1 MSVVGFD
8 FGNETCVVTVARQRG
23 IDVVLKDGSRRET
36 PAVVCLGEKQ
46 RFIGTAG
53 AASTMTNP
61 INGISQIKRLSGRQ
75 FSDPE
80 LQKDLVGFPF
90 CVTEDQDGYPLIN
103 VQYLCE
109 TRSFT
114 PTQLLGMVLS
124 NWKGIA
130 EKNLGAAVVDCCIGI
145 PVYFSDLHPVDDQ
158 AVWVFT
164 MNKSEDLHEE
174 KWFKSPSCALSSKLK
189 FCISDA
195 CDSVYQTSC
204 SFSEQLLVIVVSYKG
219 GTKKF
224 SDTRNSFIVLFHQY
238 KFGDA
243 YLGTTIEI
251 VDVTFATYFNDSQ
264 LQAINDASIIA
275 GLNILRIITEPIHI
289 ISAYDLAH
297 KATSVWEKMVLIFD
311 PGGMTLDVHILMIK
325 WSVFEVTTA
334 AELEIYLGDV
344 LINEWK
350 STSFAKWRLVMILVM
365 GLVMI
370 FGEEQVN
377 QVQFDGASSVRCPG
391 VATTEFGADFYI
403 NRLHIGAFLVE
414 VLKYELKTTYGEGA
428 KQFLLDTHVYCWLH
442 KSDDDDLYLI
452 NFEVGTIQY
461 ESHMIPWQQSIK
473 YHREIQAL
481 LMMLLF
487 ETILLNSYLNLD
499 DHVSLV
505 RNINKFIMFSLPR
518 PPEVG
523 DLEDKVDFK
532 GKECYVL
539 NYVIIRSLGT

>member
-8 FGNETCVVTVARQRG
+8 FGNETCVVAVARQRG

-103 VQYLCE
+103 VQYLGE

-145 PVYFSDLHPVDDQ
+145 PVYFTDLHPVDDQ

-195 CDSVYQTSC
+195 CDSAYQTSC

-264 LQAINDASIIA
+264 LQAVNDASIIA
-275 GLNILRIITEPIHI
+275 GLNILLIITEPIHI

-311 PGGMTLDVHILMIK
+311 PGGMTFDVHILMIK
-325 WSVFEVTTA
+325 WSIFEVTTA
-334 AELEIYLGDV
+334 AELEIYLGDHV
-344 LINEWK
+344 LTNEWK

-403 NRLHIGAFLVE
+403 NMLHIGAFLVE
-414 VLKYELKTTYGEGA
+414 VLKSGLKTTYGEGA

-452 NFEVGTIQY
+452 DFEVGTI
-461 ESHMIPWQQSIK
+461 
-473 YHREIQAL
+473 
-481 LMMLLF
+481 
-487 ETILLNSYLNLD
+487 
-499 DHVSLV
+499 
-505 RNINKFIMFSLPR
+505 
-518 PPEVG
+518 
-523 DLEDKVDFK
+523 
-532 GKECYVL
+532 
-539 NYVIIRSLGT
+539 